1 MFMQVVDNFNC
12 QNINKYKSCPDCDMT
27 KNVYQK
33 MYIIWQ
39 KR

>member
-1 MFMQVVDNFNC
+1 MQVIENFNC
-12 QNINKYKSCPDCDMT
+12 QNINKYKSRTDCDMT

-33 MYIIWQ
+33 KDIIWQ